1 MSFRLRAPLVEVL
14 HEVVRVGPTVH
25 LEAEEVLPCEWLGVL
40 RLVVGSGGLAPGLIG
55 GRVMRFLA
63 EWHGE
68 EYECIQE
75 NDVWTEIYG
84 FCVCDDRERHGWSE
98 SVSVALST
106 TGAVENLIS
115 SAGIC

>member
-1 MSFRLRAPLVEVL
+1 VLPVEVL
-14 HEVVRVGPTVH
+14 HESVRAGLSVP
-25 LEAEEVLPCEWLGVL
+25 LEEEEALPCELLGVL
-40 RLVVGSGGLAPGLIG
+40 QLVVDLGGLVLGRPGGPAMLLL
-55 GRVMRFLA
+55 V
-63 EWHGE
+63 EWRGE
-68 EYECIQE
+68 EYECILE

-115 SAGIC
+115 SAGIR